1 VPESLPEERAA
12 AVKAASEAYKTW
24 SETAVQRRVRTM
36 FRFQRLV
43 EDNMDELAAIITRE
57 QGKTLPDAR
66 GDVFRGFEVV
76 EHSCATA
83 QLMLGDTL
91 ENVASGTDIYSIR
104 QPLGVCAG
112 IAPFK

>member
-1 VPESLPEERAA
+1 MPEALPEERDA
-12 AVKAASEAYKTW
+12 AVRSASEAFQSWKDVP
-24 SETAVQRRVRTM
+24 VQRRARIM
-36 FRFQRLV
+36 FKFQSLV
-43 EDNMDELAAIITRE
+43 EEHMEELAAIVTRE

-91 ENVASGTDIYSIR
+91 ENVANGTDIYSIR